1 VDALQ
6 RSAVAVIVNDGV
18 NVTATSPVQASFA
31 GILGVP
37 SLNAQ
42 VTSQA
47 LRVATGR
54 PVCLLALHPTA
65 RDAILFSGSTAV
77 VAEGCAVHA
86 NSTSGSAI
94 SQQGASTAKAWSFCA
109 VGGVSSSGGL
119 TSTNTNAQG
128 PKGGCF
134 RQKDPFK
141 DLPRPATGLCTNQTT
156 NVTVNPNQTKTLEP
170 GTYCN
175 GLTLKGTVTLK
186 AGTYVIKGG
195 PLTITSQATVTG
207 EGVTFYLT
215 DSGASFDIN
224 GGGSVRLTAPT
235 SGSYAN
241 MLVMQDASA
250 NPGATNKLNGNS
262 TTHVKGAIYAPTQT
276 ITLTGSSGFGST
288 SGFMPLVAS
297 QLVFTGNSTTQ
308 ADVANHPTPAPLPL
322 SELGARLSN

>member
-1 VDALQ
+1 MGVDTARAAV
-6 RSAVAVIVNDGV
+6 RSKAVQITRG
-18 NVTATSPVQASFA
+18 Q
-31 GILGVP
+31 
-37 SLNAQ
+37 
-42 VTSQA
+42 
-47 LRVATGR
+47 
-54 PVCLLALHPTA
+54 PVCVLALHPNV
-65 RDAILFSGSTAV
+65 RDAISFSGNTSFIAD
-77 VAEGCAVHA
+77 GCAIHA

-94 SQQGASTAKAWSFCA
+94 EANGSAEAKAWSFCA
-109 VGGVSSSGGL
+109 VGGVNKSKL
-119 TSTNTNAQG
+119 TAASTDANAIR
-128 PKGGCF
+128 GGCF